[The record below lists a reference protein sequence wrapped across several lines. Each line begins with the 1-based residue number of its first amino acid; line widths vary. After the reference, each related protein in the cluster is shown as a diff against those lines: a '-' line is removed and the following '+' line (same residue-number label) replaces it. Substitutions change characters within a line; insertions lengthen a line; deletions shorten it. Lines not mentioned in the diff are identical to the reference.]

1 MDQVKIGNYIREL
14 RKSRELTQEQMA
26 EQFNVSRRT
35 VSRWETGMNMPDIDI
50 LLEMSD
56 FFDVDLR
63 EILEGARKNEMMNE
77 EVKDAVLKVAE
88 YSNEQKKRTAK
99 VVLVFFVI
107 GIVAQVVKLAME
119 FMELPS
125 TFAVG
130 FVEGVTS
137 GITLGAMIL
146 GMMYVTGSLYKVRE
160 FKLRLIGRE
169 MGK

>member
-1 MDQVKIGNYIREL
+1 MDQVKIGNYVREL

-26 EQFNVSRRT
+26 EKFNVSRRT
-35 VSRWETGMNMPDIDI
+35 VSRWETGMNMPDLDI

-63 EILEGARKNEMMNE
+63 EILEGAGKKEMMNE
-77 EVKDAVLKVAE
+77 EVKDTVLKVAE

-125 TFAVG
+125 TFVVG

-146 GMMYVTGSLYKVRE
+146 GMMYVTGSLFKVRE

>member
-14 RKSRELTQEQMA
+14 RKSQELTQEQMA

-35 VSRWETGMNMPDIDI
+35 VSRWETGMNMPDLDI

-146 GMMYVTGSLYKVRE
+146 GMMYVTGSLFKVRE
-160 FKLRLIGRE
+160 FKMRLIGRE